1 MLRERFL
8 ALLLI
13 GLVPYPFFPE
23 GSSIVGHSPV
33 PEVSFLPAPYRG

>member
-13 GLVPYPFFPE
+13 GLLLYPFLLQDLALLAVKLAL
-23 GSSIVGHSPV
+23 IV
-33 PEVSFLPAPYRG
+33 PALETNS